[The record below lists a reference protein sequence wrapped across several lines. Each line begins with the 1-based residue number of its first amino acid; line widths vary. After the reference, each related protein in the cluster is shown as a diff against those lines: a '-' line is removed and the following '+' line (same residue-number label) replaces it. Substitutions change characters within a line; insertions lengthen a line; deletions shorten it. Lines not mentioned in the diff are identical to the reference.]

1 MTNCTDRLLVFR
13 APSTT
18 RSLPPLPS
26 PKSEG
31 KIGLAD
37 VVDVMVL
44 MVELGILILLME
56 ALVGNDTLSDL
67 LMDTV
72 GVSVDIEEGTAIDG
86 IKEVELGPTPV
97 LDNDI

>member
-37 VVDVMVL
+37 AVDVTVL
-44 MVELGILILLME
+44 MVEVGILILLME
-56 ALVGNDTLSDL
+56 VLVINDTLYDL
-67 LMDTV
+67 LIDAV
-72 GVSVDIEEGTAIDG
+72 GVSVDIE
-86 IKEVELGPTPV
+86 
-97 LDNDI
+97 